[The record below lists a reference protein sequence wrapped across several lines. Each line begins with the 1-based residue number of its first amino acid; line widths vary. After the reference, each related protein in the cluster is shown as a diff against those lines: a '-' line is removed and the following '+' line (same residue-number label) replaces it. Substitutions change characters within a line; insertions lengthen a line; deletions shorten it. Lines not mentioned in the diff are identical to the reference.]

1 VRINFKVLI
10 SSEIIVRADF
20 KVFISYYY

>member
-1 VRINFKVLI
+1 M
-10 SSEIIVRADF
+10 IVRADF